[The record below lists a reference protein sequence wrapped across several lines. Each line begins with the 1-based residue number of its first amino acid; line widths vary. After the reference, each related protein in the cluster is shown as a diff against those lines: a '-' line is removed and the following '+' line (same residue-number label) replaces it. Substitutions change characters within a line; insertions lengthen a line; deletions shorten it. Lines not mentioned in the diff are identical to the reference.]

1 MQPPDPAPN
10 RALCIDLD
18 GTLLRTDLLYEALLA
33 LLSRNLLY
41 LFALPF
47 WLLKGKAGFKREIAA
62 RVQLVPETLP
72 YDERVLELLRTTTQ
86 RPRVLCTASD
96 ILLAEPVARHLGLFE
111 EVLASDGH
119 TNLGGSA
126 KAAELAGR
134 FQPVLA
140 ALAEEMVITQLEN
153 RA

>member
-1 MQPPDPAPN
+1 MQSPAPVPN

-72 YDERVLELLRTTTQ
+72 YDERVLELLRTTTNG
-86 RPRVLCTASD
+86 RPRCS
-96 ILLAEPVARHLGLFE
+96 IRR
-111 EVLASDGH
+111 SRRSSSR
-119 TNLGGSA
+119 SA
-126 KAAELAGR
+126 LPR
-134 FQPVLA
+134 W
-140 ALAEEMVITQLEN
+140 
-153 RA
+153 